1 MRSLLLLLL
10 CAPAFGQTAY
20 PFAVPTCVPESVG
33 GTGKG
38 ISAIDVAEG
47 TCRGYWCPA
56 GTGWKAWDHCVL
68 QAYKTPSINTALN
81 LAVTATNPVAGLA
94 GFVTATQVAP
104 KTADVAA
111 YNALHD
117 KMQAALLLTRPVV
130 ASAPPPPPPAAYTV
144 KTNGAALDR
153 PAYLLTNGVRG
164 TTSVGRALVN
174 QPCSTTLPSLASG
187 LDLWASF
194 GPDFVSGKV
203 ALCAKTP

>member
-1 MRSLLLLLL
+1 M
-10 CAPAFGQTAY
+10 
-20 PFAVPTCVPESVG
+20 
-33 GTGKG
+33 
-38 ISAIDVAEG
+38 
-47 TCRGYWCPA
+47 
-56 GTGWKAWDHCVL
+56 

-104 KTADVAA
+104 KAADVAA

-117 KMQAALLLTRPVV
+117 KMQAALLLTRPVA
-130 ASAPPPPPPAAYTV
+130 ASAPTPPAATYTV

-164 TTSVGRALVN
+164 TASVGRALVN
-174 QPCSTTLPSLASG
+174 QPCSTTLPTLASG